1 MRRALLG
8 IWAAVASLYAMGSL
22 SGPPGEQAQKST
34 IQAEILNKPSPPPPL
49 AKPQG
54 EKPPVSKHRLENEI
68 PSSQRADLKIEPTVQ
83 SGSEYTADSEFAE
96 ANELSIQKSELAE
109 VGAPSAETTRTLR
122 KPAAASDAETVG
134 KGKKASPKIE
144 TKQPLSRESA
154 SGKKKASATSSGA
167 KKGANSRRL
176 EARSAK
182 QKVASKAKEKQ
193 KVASK
198 VKEKKARKRD
208 LSPYAMYG
216 SPRPYPRPYVYY
228 RPRPYVYYRPYAV
241 APYALRRYPYGY

>member
-8 IWAAVASLYAMGSL
+8 IWAAVASLYAMGGL
-22 SGPPGEQAQKST
+22 FGPSGEQAQKST
-34 IQAEILNKPSPPPPL
+34 IQAEILNNPPSPS
-49 AKPQG
+49 
-54 EKPPVSKHRLENEI
+54 PVPKHRLEDET
-68 PSSQRADLKIEPTVQ
+68 PSSQRADLKIEPTAQ
-83 SGSEYTADSEFAE
+83 YNSEFTADSEFTE
-96 ANELSIQKSELAE
+96 TNELHIQKSELAE
-109 VGAPSAETTRTLR
+109 VGAPSAETTRPLR
-122 KPAAASDAETVG
+122 KPAAASDAETVE
-134 KGKKASPKIE
+134 KAKKASPKIE

-154 SGKKKASATSSGA
+154 SGKKKASATSNGA

-176 EARSAK
+176 EARGAK
-182 QKVASKAKEKQ
+182 QKVASKAKDKQ

-228 RPRPYVYYRPYAV
+228 RPHPRPYVYYRPYAV
-241 APYALRRYPYGY
+241 APYASRRYPYSY